1 MESRSNLVPGPIS
14 TWLVMIVYWVDTFTS
29 TPFGGNPAAVCLL
42 GEAPADDA
50 WMQQVAAELNQP
62 TTAFLASGDGRLQ
75 LRWFTPAQELPLCGH
90 ATLAT
95 AHVLYDTGQ
104 AGHDQVLSFSTG
116 NGTLPAWQDRAR
128 IWMDFP
134 AAGLTEGAV
143 LREALAAVGLT
154 RAEWFGRNDYEY
166 VIQVSDPLL
175 VEQARPDFGAIRQL
189 PVTRVIV
196 TAPGGEGADFTS
208 RVFVPKIGLD
218 EDQVTGSADAV
229 LGPLWAARQGS
240 TQLTAVQASRRRG
253 TVAIAVHGDR
263 VHIGGSATIL
273 GTGKF
278 TAR

>member
-1 MESRSNLVPGPIS
+1 MIS

-29 TPFGGNPAAVCLL
+29 TPFGGNPAVVCLL

-62 TTAFLASGDGRLQ
+62 TTAFLASSGGRLQ

-143 LREALAAVGLT
+143 PREALAAVGLT

-175 VEQARPDFGAIRQL
+175 VEQTRPDFGR
-189 PVTRVIV
+189 
-196 TAPGGEGADFTS
+196 S
-208 RVFVPKIGLD
+208 
-218 EDQVTGSADAV
+218 GSF
-229 LGPLWAARQGS
+229 R
-240 TQLTAVQASRRRG
+240 
-253 TVAIAVHGDR
+253 
-263 VHIGGSATIL
+263 
-273 GTGKF
+273 
-278 TAR
+278 

>member
-1 MESRSNLVPGPIS
+1 MIS
-14 TWLVMIVYWVDTFTS
+14 TWLVMIVYWADTLTS
-29 TPFGGNPAAVCLL
+29 TPFGGKPAAVCLL

-62 TTAFLASGDGRLQ
+62 TTAFLL
-75 LRWFTPAQELPLCGH
+75 
-90 ATLAT
+90 
-95 AHVLYDTGQ
+95 
-104 AGHDQVLSFSTG
+104 
-116 NGTLPAWQDRAR
+116 
-128 IWMDFP
+128 
-134 AAGLTEGAV
+134 
-143 LREALAAVGLT
+143 
-154 RAEWFGRNDYEY
+154 
-166 VIQVSDPLL
+166 SDPLL
-175 VEQARPDFGAIRQL
+175 VEQARSDFGAIRQL

-218 EDQVTGSADAV
+218 EDQVTGSAHAV

-273 GTGKF
+273 GTGNSPPAD
-278 TAR
+278 TAYRANPMRAA